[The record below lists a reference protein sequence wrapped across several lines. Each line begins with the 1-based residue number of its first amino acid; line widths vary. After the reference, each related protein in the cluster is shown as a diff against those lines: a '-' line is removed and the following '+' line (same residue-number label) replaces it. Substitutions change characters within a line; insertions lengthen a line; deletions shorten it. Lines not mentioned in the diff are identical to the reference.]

1 MRICPNCRYENDD
14 QAETCL
20 RCDSWLVEPPTS
32 IPLSA
37 VPAQDTRRKKR
48 QYLRGLG
55 LGLIPLCIF
64 LLATGFAFQAYWPS
78 SRLGTAAFLLIISL
92 LAYIAALISTVASL
106 YSQQSRFVGYGLLTA
121 VLTSP
126 LIGGIACGV
135 SLNMR

>member
-20 RCDSWLVEPPTS
+20 RCDSWLVEPSTP

-37 VPAQDTRRKKR
+37 VPAQDTRQKKG

-55 LGLIPLCIF
+55 LGLIPLFIF

-78 SRLGTAAFLLIISL
+78 SRLGTAAFLLILSL
-92 LAYIAALISTVASL
+92 LTYSIALISTAACL
-106 YSQQSRFVGYGLLTA
+106 FTPRNRFVGYGLLTA
-121 VLTSP
+121 VLVSP
-126 LIGGIACGV
+126 LIGGIACDV